1 MTGMTSAVA
10 VRDLG
15 ALAIETG
22 QTRWTEMQE
31 AAFGQLGIADAPE
44 GDKGVFLHVSQR
56 TGLDPFSKQIYM
68 IPRWDYQ
75 AKKNKYTIQTG
86 IEGFRVMR
94 SRAERLEGVRGILSR
109 PVYYD
114 AEGAEHKV
122 WVSRGVPVAV
132 EMTYTV
138 RDRNGVETPYTSIL
152 RFDEYRQTR
161 KDGDQQVLSG
171 QWATKPTHMLEKCTE
186 ADVYRKAFPQDFSGV
201 QLDDAMP
208 PPDPDAP
215 AAAPPVQRVTAE
227 QLRVRRPQ
235 TATATVVAPDA
246 PPAGGE
252 AAVAPSAA
260 APAPPASGAPSSPA
274 PAATPSASAESPQPG
289 AGEDP
294 TTSGASSSAPAP
306 DSGSQQKTDGPSPST
321 GSGSASTAKAD
332 PDAPASV
339 TNPQITAIWT
349 ILTNVFGFTGK
360 DKEQAR
366 LVCAHIVQHD
376 LSSTTMLSKTEAGTI
391 LDTLGH
397 WQYGAEQEHQEPRD
411 YMLALIASQDPDAQ
425 DGATDAQ

>member
-1 MTGMTSAVA
+1 MSTGSALA
-10 VRDLG
+10 VREHG
-15 ALAIETG
+15 ALAIEAG

-56 TGLDPFSKQIYM
+56 TGLDPFSRQIYM

-114 AEGAEHKV
+114 REGKEFKV
-122 WVSRGVPVAV
+122 WFFQQPPVAV

-161 KDGDQQVLSG
+161 KDGDHQVLSG
-171 QWATKPTHMLEKCTE
+171 QWATKPCHMLEKCVE

-208 PPDPDAP
+208 LPDPDDAP
-215 AAAPPVQRVTAE
+215 AEPQRQRVTAA
-227 QLRVRRPQ
+227 QAAQRRPQ
-235 TATATVVAPDA
+235 TVTATVVTPDA
-246 PPAGGE
+246 APGDTTPSPE
-252 AAVAPSAA
+252 AAQAER
-260 APAPPASGAPSSPA
+260 PP
-274 PAATPSASAESPQPG
+274 
-289 AGEDP
+289 
-294 TTSGASSSAPAP
+294 
-306 DSGSQQKTDGPSPST
+306 
-321 GSGSASTAKAD
+321 
-332 PDAPASV
+332 
-339 TNPQITAIWT
+339 
-349 ILTNVFGFTGK
+349 
-360 DKEQAR
+360 
-366 LVCAHIVQHD
+366 
-376 LSSTTMLSKTEAGTI
+376 
-391 LDTLGH
+391 
-397 WQYGAEQEHQEPRD
+397 
-411 YMLALIASQDPDAQ
+411 ALIASGQKTQIEREQHRLGYSDSEEDLQSWLRQVARLVGLAGLASVGELTQADAAAVIGRLKPLGDAQ
-425 DGATDAQ
+425 DLMDLLDTGEVPQ

>member
-1 MTGMTSAVA
+1 MTGTSSAVA
-10 VRDLG
+10 VREHG

-68 IPRWDYQ
+68 IGRKE
-75 AKKNKYTIQTG
+75 KKSEKRGSQWVDVWSVKYTIQTG

-114 AEGAEHKV
+114 REGKEFKV
-122 WVSRGVPVAV
+122 WFFQHPPVAV

-161 KDGDQQVLSG
+161 KDANDNLVLTG
-171 QWATKPTHMLEKCTE
+171 QWATKPCHMLEKCTE

-208 PPDPDAP
+208 APDPDAP
-215 AAAPPVQRVTAE
+215 PAQPERQRVTAAAARE
-227 QLRVRRPQ
+227 RRAQ
-235 TATATVVAPDA
+235 TVTSEVVDVTPN
-246 PPAGGE
+246 
-252 AAVAPSAA
+252 AASGDTDP
-260 APAPPASGAPSSPA
+260 APAPEAAPGHD
-274 PAATPSASAESPQPG
+274 T
-289 AGEDP
+289 AG
-294 TTSGASSSAPAP
+294 SVS
-306 DSGSQQKTDGPSPST
+306 TD
-321 GSGSASTAKAD
+321 
-332 PDAPASV
+332 
-339 TNPQITAIWT
+339 QIGAIWAK
-349 ILTNVFGFTGK
+349 LTQDFGYKK
-360 DKEQAR
+360 DEKDQAR
-366 LVCAHIVQHD
+366 TVCAYVVEHD
-376 LSSTTMLSKTEAGTI
+376 LSTTTMLSKNEASRI
-391 LDTLGH
+391 LDQLVE
-397 WQYGAEQEHQEPRD
+397 WQYQAEQAGEHPRTF
-411 YMLALIASQDPDAQ
+411 MTALMMAQ
-425 DGATDAQ
+425 DAEPGGE